1 MEINDLSTK
10 VWELVTLYGLKVVTA
25 IIIFVVG
32 RWVAKAVR
40 KLVQR
45 MMRKADVDQ
54 TLRRFVGNLTYIAL
68 LAFIIIAALS
78 QLGIQTTSF
87 IAILGAAGLAIG
99 LALQGS
105 LANFAAGFLMIVFR
119 PIRVGDYIE
128 GAGVAGT
135 VEEIQIFTT
144 TLVTPDNKTVIIPNA
159 ALTGD
164 NIVNW
169 TLKGTR
175 RVDMVMGIGYDDD
188 IDKAKQIMSDVLDGD
203 DRILK
208 DPAPQIAMIEL
219 ADSSVNFVVRP
230 WVNASDYWGV
240 YMSVTEKIKKAFDA
254 NGISIPYPQ
263 RDVHVYQHS
272 ADSGSPS

>member
-1 MEINDLSTK
+1 MELNDLTGK
-10 VWELVTLYGLKVVTA
+10 IWELVTIYGIKVLAA
-25 IIIFVVG
+25 IVIFIVG
-32 RWVAKAVR
+32 KWVAKAIR
-40 KLVQR
+40 GLVQR
-45 MMRKADVDQ
+45 MMRKAQMDE
-54 TLRRFVGNLTYIAL
+54 TLLKFVGNLTYIAL

-87 IAILGAAGLAIG
+87 IAVLGAAGLAIG

-105 LANFAAGFLMIVFR
+105 LANFAAGFLMILFR

-159 ALTGD
+159 SLTGD

-169 TLKGTR
+169 TMKGTR

-188 IDKAKQIMSDVLDGD
+188 IDKAKQIMADILAEDE
-203 DRILK
+203 RILK
-208 DPAPQIAMIEL
+208 DPAPQIAMTEL

-230 WVNASDYWGV
+230 WVNAPDYWGV
-240 YMSVTEKIKKAFDA
+240 FMSVTEKIKKAFDA

-263 RDVHVYQHS
+263 RDVHIYQHS
-272 ADSGSPS
+272 ADAK